1 MTCFD
6 TRKAAL
12 AGLLAVGSVAA
23 QAGEGLH
30 WSDPATLWPN
40 WQARLTLTLTDP
52 AFGNVNGGTRSLRQ
66 AALLGDRY
74 LLTHGTD
81 ADARWRGGFRATSGL
96 VAGGLG
102 LAGNVSLAP
111 WSTQL
116 QSLAEPQ
123 GTEPKVLPYV
133 GLGYSGLA
141 PKFGFSVS
149 ADLGLVARQFSG
161 ASGLGRALVGQQG
174 LESALRQ
181 LDLSPMVRLGLNYSF

>member
-1 MTCFD
+1 MRYFVEK
-6 TRKAAL
+6 RSVGLAFVL
-12 AGLLAVGSVAA
+12 AGAATLA
-23 QAGEGLH
+23 QAGGEGLH
-30 WSDPATLWPN
+30 WSDPAALWPT
-40 WQARLTLTLTDP
+40 WQARLTVTLADP
-52 AFGNVNGGTRSLRQ
+52 AYGGTRSLRQ

-81 ADARWRGGFRATSGL
+81 ADARWRGGLRATSGL

-116 QSLAEPQ
+116 QSLSDPTGGEPQ
-123 GTEPKVLPYV
+123 VMPYV
-133 GLGYSGLA
+133 GLGYSGLS
-141 PKFGFSVS
+141 PKSGFSFS
-149 ADLGLVARQFSG
+149 ADLGLVARQPGG
-161 ASGLGRALVGQQG
+161 ASDLGRALAGRQG